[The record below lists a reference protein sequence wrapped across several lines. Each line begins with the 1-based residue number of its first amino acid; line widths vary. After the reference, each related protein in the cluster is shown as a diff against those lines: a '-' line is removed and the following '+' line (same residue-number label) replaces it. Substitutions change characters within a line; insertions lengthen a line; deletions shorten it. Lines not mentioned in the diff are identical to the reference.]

1 MFEDSFR
8 LEQILTGL
16 RALRDQLSSLKT
28 KFIALSKGLTVVI
41 TNSKG
46 LLNAWDD
53 VADRQESVK
62 EVTDTV
68 PPAISEQIKS
78 AWAKVAADAKEYAD
92 ALTQTGSA
100 RSMHAIRSAQFNAN
114 RKVPITKHE
123 IRLHKMVAALGSS
136 AAVSP
141 TDTKLRSIKAVSQ

>member
-1 MFEDSFR
+1 MFEDRAR
-8 LEQILTGL
+8 LEQVLSGL
-16 RALRDQLSSLKT
+16 RALRDELSSLKT

-41 TNSKG
+41 TNSQG

-68 PPAISEQIKS
+68 PAAISEQIKS

-92 ALTQTGSA
+92 ALTQSGSA

-114 RKVPITKHE
+114 RKVPITTHE
-123 IRLHKMVAALGSS
+123 IHLYKMVATLGSS
-136 AAVSP
+136 AVVAS
-141 TDTKLRSIKAVSQ
+141 TDTKSRSRKVQ

>member
-1 MFEDSFR
+1 
-8 LEQILTGL
+8 LNGL

-28 KFIALSKGLTVVI
+28 KFIALSTGLTVVI
-41 TNSKG
+41 TNSQR

-53 VADRQESVK
+53 VADRQETVK

-68 PPAISEQIKS
+68 PSVISEEIKS
-78 AWAKVAADAKEYAD
+78 AWAKVAADAKKYAD

-100 RSMHAIRSAQFNAN
+100 RSIHAIRSAQFNAN
-114 RKVPITKHE
+114 PKVPISKDE

-136 AAVSP
+136 AVVSS
-141 TDTKLRSIKAVSQ
+141 TDTKLRSVAQ